1 MLPCGTPDVTGA
13 QSDWQPSITT
23 RWDRPWRKLDSQERR
38 EPVMPKR
45 FSLIRRRSW
54 GTESKAFSKSRYY
67 YKSRY
72 KSSQLSTDFDENIP
86 LDNKTWL
93 ITYVLKRRDC
103 GNSFSL
109 LFSLSKKWWFTMNK
123 TWLDLAWSE
132 VLLSIQRSAP
142 ATRIKV
148 TTTNTHRYSTPK
160 RPTRVFPIITFHSGQ
175 L

>member
-1 MLPCGTPDVTGA
+1 MSLTYRINNRGARMLPCGTPDVTGA

-23 RWDRPWRKLDSQERR
+23 RWDRPWRKLDSQESR

-86 LDNKTWL
+86 LDKKTWL
-93 ITYVLKRRDC
+93 ITYVWKRRDC

-109 LFSLSKKWWFTMNK
+109 LFFFSQRNDGLLWIKHDL
-123 TWLDLAWSE
+123 TWLE
-132 VLLSIQRSAP
+132 V
-142 ATRIKV
+142 K
-148 TTTNTHRYSTPK
+148 YC
-160 RPTRVFPIITFHSGQ
+160 
-175 L
+175 